1 MLKKTLLI
9 LLAITCLTNASAH
22 VKADYPR
29 FTFGAEWGYVA
40 TIQSGHHH
48 NFFSPEGFRV
58 DDRGNVFKYHS
69 NADVYIHAGYNFN
82 SNWNLSLYIG
92 YAGVDDL
99 QKVMPLSLRAT
110 HYFGID
116 PEADRWFAFGD
127 IGSGFSIKTHPEEI
141 LSGKLGGGYRM
152 SLSRTTK
159 LDFIAAL
166 RFFYTHPDIE
176 YFGEIIAPE
185 EINRNNAYS
194 TSLSLGI
201 SLTF

>member
-48 NFFSPEGFRV
+48 NFFSPDGFRV

-116 PEADRWFAFGD
+116 PEADRWFAFWD
-127 IGSGFSIKTHPEEI
+127 IGSGICFKKKPQEI
-141 LSGKLGGGYRM
+141 VAGKIGGGYRI
-152 SLSRTTK
+152 SLSRNTK
-159 LDFIAAL
+159 LDFLASV
-166 RFFYTHPDIE
+166 RMTYTHPQV
-176 YFGEIIAPE
+176 YFDGIPIDMQWV
-185 EINRNNAYS
+185 NRNNAYVGAIS
-194 TSLSLGI
+194 FGI
-201 SLTF
+201 GLTF